1 VAAEAQ
7 PTAPTRSAWSPDAR
21 IRANTSRGGTDM
33 STTPVTRQNRPAETV
48 AGFLAAAAI
57 FVSLVGVAYRPLRLV
72 PFAILLSL
80 IAAGIGGR
88 NERLATYAVAIGAA
102 CFAIGLAVAVI
113 TSHPLW

>member
-1 VAAEAQ
+1 MAAEAHSPAQ
-7 PTAPTRSAWSPDAR
+7 IRSARSPVTRLRADAPR
-21 IRANTSRGGTDM
+21 YGAHV
-33 STTPVTRQNRPAETV
+33 STTPYRQNRPAETV
-48 AGFLAAAAI
+48 GGFLSAVAI
-57 FVSLVGVAYRPLRLV
+57 FVSLTGFAYRPLRLI

-88 NERLATYAVAIGAA
+88 NERLATYAVATGAA

>member
-1 VAAEAQ
+1 
-7 PTAPTRSAWSPDAR
+7 
-21 IRANTSRGGTDM
+21 M
-33 STTPVTRQNRPAETV
+33 STTPTTRQNRPAETV

-57 FVSLVGVAYRPLRLV
+57 FVSLVGVAYRPLRLI

-102 CFAIGLAVAVI
+102 CFATGLAVAVI

>member
-1 VAAEAQ
+1 
-7 PTAPTRSAWSPDAR
+7 
-21 IRANTSRGGTDM
+21 M
-33 STTPVTRQNRPAETV
+33 SSTPYGQRRPAETL

-57 FVSLVGVAYRPLRLV
+57 FVSLSGVAYRPLRLI

-80 IAAGIGGR
+80 IAVGIGGR
-88 NERLATYAVAIGAA
+88 SERLATYAVAIGAA

>member
-1 VAAEAQ
+1 LAPEAH
-7 PTAPTRSAWSPDAR
+7 PSAPVWTSRPPHTR
-21 IRANTSRGGTDM
+21 IRTDAASYGSYM
-33 STTPVTRQNRPAETV
+33 STTPTTRSRPAETV

-57 FVSLVGVAYRPLRLV
+57 FVSLVGIAYRPLRLI

-80 IAAGIGGR
+80 IAVGIGGR
-88 NERLATYAVAIGAA
+88 SERLATYAVAIGAA